1 MTATDIVY
9 MSESGRTGRVANGVA
24 NMPELVDVHGELVGL
39 AGDDD
44 TAAAML
50 TLWNP
55 PPFIGRSVAVL
66 MTGCNAH
73 R

>member
-1 MTATDIVY
+1 
-9 MSESGRTGRVANGVA
+9 
-24 NMPELVDVHGELVGL
+24 MPELVDVHGELVGL

-66 MTGCNAH
+66 MTGCNA
-73 R
+73 RR

>member
-1 MTATDIVY
+1 
-9 MSESGRTGRVANGVA
+9 
-24 NMPELVDVHGELVGL
+24 MPELVDVHGELVGL

-66 MTGCNAH
+66 MTGFNAH